1 MRLKSFLDN
10 PTISSGES
18 AWVTNLAPEQ
28 QGLLRSLTQLPTV
41 LLNDLSGVGFLPTLN
56 RRRVR
61 VVLDS
66 AHMTPVG
73 TDTRL
78 GQLVTPIITG
88 TGDVLPHLQPTKQH
102 SALDNS
108 ASWIE
113 NGDVVQMDADVLL
126 PSQGATVVEELQ
138 RGWQAWRW
146 TGPRIEAI
154 AYAGDLFLPGLDF
167 IQQQDRVVLLD
178 SMLSLVGAVVLVY
191 TAQERPDGRAAVAG
205 ITKSVGAALDVRA
218 RNTLHN
224 LQKFAVEAC
233 SIYVAPVSSVVRAV
247 SSCGQRYR
255 VSTDLWECVVSS
267 TSLQIGD
274 AVEAG
279 TQLGGTFK
287 LHHGV
292 GPWWSTLDWSYGLD
306 LDELWPVPGVR
317 TDNSNV
323 TARRVGDTVSFS
335 GLQGSSQSL
344 QLLVLWLTTAQ
355 QLHQVLI
362 ETLGLG
368 DGDSLTMPALDLL
381 VGHLI
386 GARRVIVVEHDGRH
400 PDVLRFVRANLPL
413 NCVALYYRTP
423 S

>member
-1 MRLKSFLDN
+1 MKLKSFLDT
-10 PTISSGES
+10 PTISTGES
-18 AWVTNLAPEQ
+18 VWVTNLAPEQ
-28 QGLLRSLTQLPTV
+28 QGLLRSLTQLPAV
-41 LLNDLSGVGFLPTLN
+41 LLNDLSGAGFLPLANKQRTRVTL
-56 RRRVR
+56 
-61 VVLDS
+61 DP

-73 TDTRL
+73 ADTRL
-78 GQLVTPIITG
+78 GQLVTPVITS
-88 TGDVLPHLQPTKQH
+88 TGDVLPHLRPSRLH

-113 NGDVVQMDADVLL
+113 NGDVVQVDADVLL
-126 PSQGATVVEELQ
+126 PLQGATVVEELQ

-146 TGPRIEAI
+146 SGPSIEAI
-154 AYAGDLFLPGLDF
+154 SYAGDLFLPGLDF

-178 SMLSLVGAVVLVY
+178 SMLSLIGAAVLVY
-191 TAQERPDGRAAVAG
+191 TSRDRPDGRAALAS

-224 LQKFAVEAC
+224 LRTFAVEAC
-233 SIYVAPVSSVVRAV
+233 SIYVAPTSSVVRAV
-247 SSCGQRYR
+247 SPCGHRYR
-255 VSTDLWECVVSS
+255 VSTDLWECVVRSA
-267 TSLQIGD
+267 TLQVGD
-274 AVEAG
+274 TVTAG
-279 TQLGGTFK
+279 AQLGGTFK

-292 GPWWSTLDWSYGLD
+292 GAWWSTLDWSYGLE

-323 TARRVGDTVSFS
+323 TARRTGDMVSFS

-344 QLLVLWLTTAQ
+344 QLLARWLTTAQ

-362 ETLGLG
+362 TALDLD
-368 DGDSLTMPALDLL
+368 DGDSLTLPALDLL
-381 VGHLI
+381 IGHLL
-386 GARRVIVVEHDGRH
+386 GSRRVVVVEHDGRH
-400 PDVLRFVRANLPL
+400 PDVLRFVRGNLPL